1 MSVTLSHLTVAKLN
15 QLNDTCVKHT
25 NFATFEELLTI
36 TNYRPVLYY
45 DQTLSNSV
53 RRDLNEL
60 ADAYDD
66 YMERQGDVRRIY
78 RQ

>member
-1 MSVTLSHLTVAKLN
+1 MQESLNYLMKGKLN
-15 QLNDTCVKHT
+15 RLNDTCLKYT
-25 NFATFEELLTI
+25 NFTTFEELLTT

-45 DQTLSNSV
+45 DQSLSNSV

-66 YMERQGDVRRIY
+66 YMQRQDDVRRVY